1 MKMKWLT
8 PRQRSRSKG
17 AGGTRKR
24 GGLKDRKQTKK
35 KKHVIMKEDLI
46 VSLSLG
52 APVHCPVVSVRP
64 EPDPPRRRPAAANTE
79 SSSSLHP
86 ESLYLPLLTDLFAY
100 LGKKKTIAG
109 LYRIRRLSCPSCLV
123 CSD

>member
-1 MKMKWLT
+1 MKKINTTSTVRGMKAE
-8 PRQRSRSKG
+8 QR
-17 AGGTRKR
+17 RKR
-24 GGLKDRKQTKK
+24 GGLKERKKP
-35 KKHVIMKEDLI
+35 VIIKEALI

-79 SSSSLHP
+79 SSSSQHP
-86 ESLYLPLLTDLFAY
+86 ESLYLPLLTVLF
-100 LGKKKTIAG
+100 LNLKLQVEKKNTVKTITG
-109 LYRIRRLSCPSCLV
+109 LYKKVGRCARLV